1 MFLLEAF
8 YREKGILKLTSL
20 YSRSAGK
27 LEGIQDCLG
36 GCFPKIEIERAGEK
50 ARASHTTATFSPGSR
65 SED

>member
-36 GCFPKIEIERAGEK
+36 GCFPKI
-50 ARASHTTATFSPGSR
+50 
-65 SED
+65 